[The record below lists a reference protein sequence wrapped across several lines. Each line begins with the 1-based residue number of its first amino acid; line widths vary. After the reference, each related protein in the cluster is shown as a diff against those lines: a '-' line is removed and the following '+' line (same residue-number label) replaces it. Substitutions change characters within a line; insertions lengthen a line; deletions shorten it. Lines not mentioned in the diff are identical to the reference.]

1 MELLSVMLVG
11 PDELAELQVS
21 ALMKPVSRG

>member
-11 PDELAELQVS
+11 QDELAGLQVS